1 MKRKIKISI
10 IEDDEFFA
18 ELLYWKLE
26 QNKQYEVTVFND
38 PDTFLNTPAKSHDVA
53 VIDYHLG
60 NSHYNG
66 LDIAKRIKN
75 VPKIFIS
82 GQNDIVCA
90 LNMIKEGAAVD
101 YINKASASL
110 DKIVMSTDSIVK
122 RMNAKHKLSCIEK
135 ERKKM
140 LGRLSCMALISI
152 LVLIVSLLF

>member
-1 MKRKIKISI
+1 
-10 IEDDEFFA
+10 
-18 ELLYWKLE
+18 
-26 QNKQYEVTVFND
+26 
-38 PDTFLNTPAKSHDVA
+38 
-53 VIDYHLG
+53 G